1 MTGRKIK
8 VLNALPIAAIQ
19 TQVATIRIRQITP
32 EEARQLVATASEVES
47 YIGHA
52 STATA
57 LTQILGREVKVNRT
71 EAALNIGDEL
81 IVAVLTRRVQGDVE
95 VKPEDLRLYHVVILA

>member
-8 VLNALPIAAIQ
+8 VLNALPVGAL
-19 TQVATIRIRQITP
+19 QVSTATIRIRQISA
-32 EEARQLVATASEVES
+32 EEARRIVENVEIES

-57 LTQILGREVKVNRT
+57 LTQILGREVKVNRA